1 MEEEM
6 YFTDIAQIKT
16 INALL
21 RVDTRRDRIEDLDL
35 VVLYNTDSLNRQLC
49 PGLLTYLFELSL
61 STVILRVI

>member
-35 VVLYNTDSLNRQLC
+35 VVLYNTDSLNRQLFAAVF
-49 PGLLTYLFELSL
+49 LLSL
-61 STVILRVI
+61 YIYNSPLQFSF